1 VTHAALP
8 ASPAAGA
15 APAFSEKITGM
26 SFALDSATR
35 RRLGYQLVDFIDSYF
50 ASLPDRAVQLPRE
63 QRSFGQL
70 SNVLPDS
77 GEDAGIVL
85 EEVCRELTGQGFHV
99 PSANYFGLM
108 NPSPTYVAVL
118 AETLVA
124 ALNPQLATLARPQ
137 LASKIECETV
147 RWIGERVGWHEAFDG
162 TFTSGGNEANF
173 SGLALAMAAHF
184 PQAIEDGVAAIG
196 ARPALYASAEA
207 HHSLD
212 KSAGLLGL
220 GRNSVRRVATN
231 QQLQLDP
238 AALEHSIT
246 RDRAAGHR
254 PFCVVAT
261 AGTTNSGAV
270 DDLAAV
276 AEVCRRHQLWL
287 HVDGAYGAAAVFSD
301 CHRGLVQGIELAD
314 SLTIDPHKW
323 LAMPFSAG
331 VILTRHP
338 QVLSRAFGVSTP
350 YMPKDGSARNVDLF
364 RISTQWS
371 RRMNSLKLWLTL
383 RVHGRQAYEEHIDRQ
398 LRLARGFACWVKS
411 SPDYELTVEPALTIV
426 NFRIR
431 PQGRNEEEIA
441 AANNAIVEAVT
452 ADGSRWISETRVNGR
467 SVLRMMVISYL
478 TEERHLQ
485 SLQQAL
491 TEAAAALHNP
501 AAKKPGS

>member
-1 VTHAALP
+1 
-8 ASPAAGA
+8 
-15 APAFSEKITGM
+15 M
-26 SFALDSATR
+26 SFALDSAAR

-70 SNVLPDS
+70 NNALPEL
-77 GEDAGIVL
+77 GTEAAAVL

-108 NPSPTYVAVL
+108 NPTPTYMAVL
-118 AETLVA
+118 AEALVA
-124 ALNPQLATLARPQ
+124 ALNPQLATLARSQ

-173 SGLALAMAAHF
+173 SGVALALAAHF
-184 PQAIEDGVAAIG
+184 SQAIEEGVAAIG
-196 ARPALYASAEA
+196 ARPTLYASAEA

-246 RDRAAGHR
+246 RDRAAGHK

-287 HVDGAYGAAAVFSD
+287 HVDGAYGAAAIFSD
-301 CHRGLVQGIELAD
+301 RHRNLVRGIELAD

-350 YMPKDGSARNVDLF
+350 YMPKDGSAQNVDLF

-398 LRLARGFACWVKS
+398 LRLARSFASWVKS

-431 PQGRNEEEIA
+431 PEGRNDEQMA

-452 ADGSRWISETRVNGR
+452 ADGTSWISETRVNGR
-467 SVLRMMVISYL
+467 SVMRMMVISYL
-478 TEERHLQ
+478 TEERHMQ

-491 TEAAAALHNP
+491 SQAAAAVHGA
-501 AAKKPGS
+501 AAKKQGS